1 MSENQQQ
8 PYVIVE
14 RHGSGLIAFV
24 MGAMVGAVTALL
36 LAPKSGEETQ
46 RGLRDGARRVRED
59 AGTRIGELRGSVEEG
74 YEKARSEIGDRVE
87 SARDTVRDRRHR
99 AEEALKAGKDAAS
112 QARTD
117 LEQRVA
123 ESKAAYRAALD
134 GATDVEPDDGEEAA
148 VEAGGPDEDSEAS

>member
-14 RHGSGLIAFV
+14 RHGSGLVAFV

-36 LAPKSGEETQ
+36 LAPKSGQETQ
-46 RGLRDGARRVRED
+46 RDLRDGARRVRED
-59 AGTRIGELRGSVEEG
+59 AGTRMGELRGSVEEG

-99 AEEALKAGKDAAS
+99 TEEALKAGKDAAS

-134 GATDVEPDDGEEAA
+134 GATDAESDDVEKAE
-148 VEAGGPDEDSEAS
+148 VEAGKPDGESEAS